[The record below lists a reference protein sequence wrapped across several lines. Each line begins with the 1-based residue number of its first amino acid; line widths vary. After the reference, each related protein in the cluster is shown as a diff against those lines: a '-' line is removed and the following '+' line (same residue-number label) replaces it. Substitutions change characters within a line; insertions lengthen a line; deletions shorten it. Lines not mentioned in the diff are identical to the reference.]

1 MLAEFSDQAAQLLCL
16 GKFHVRVENL
26 DRKAGNTWI
35 VLGAPKRSPD
45 DVKRHLMA
53 MRQANKRVAAP
64 FQQRPVKLQHDYGPG
79 PVAMSEKA
87 RNSHNHNN
95 YQGKSHHLDQPS

>member
-1 MLAEFSDQAAQLLCL
+1 
-16 GKFHVRVENL
+16 
-26 DRKAGNTWI
+26 
-35 VLGAPKRSPD
+35 
-45 DVKRHLMA
+45 MA

-95 YQGKSHHLDQPS
+95 YQGKSDHLDQPSKESLQHQASPFVHAAR